1 MSLFR
6 ALLKKSDPPVYEFY
20 FTITVSDNGTGG
32 WYSHIIGFS
41 RDIGNGGYGNISQN
55 PFFVKKDLYF
65 YIDSMYTHVSTNT
78 LLESRVIFTFNRDS
92 ALFNRLLTKL
102 TRLDNGFTMSSNG
115 IHSTD
120 SRHFALYDT
129 TNRLFNWSTDLNKTI
144 SFKLEFIKQ

>member
-20 FTITVSDNGTGG
+20 FTITVSNGGTGG
-32 WYSHIIGFS
+32 EYTHTIGFFRGTGS
-41 RDIGNGGYGNISQN
+41 DGYGNISQN

-65 YIDSMYTHVSTNT
+65 YIDRMDTLVSANT
-78 LLESRVIFTFNRDS
+78 LLESSVIFTFNRDS
-92 ALFNRLLTKL
+92 ALFRRLLTKL

-120 SRHFALYDT
+120 SRLFDLYDR